1 MYKQNYS
8 SKIQCLNIITRGD
21 NRNPYHCDYLHF
33 LIATDNA
40 TEIDRSDLLTEL
52 RILKFV
58 NTLPHRNILR
68 LIGACTAERKYP
80 YFL

>member
-1 MYKQNYS
+1 M
-8 SKIQCLNIITRGD
+8 ITGRD
-21 NRNPYHCDYLHF
+21 HCNPYHCDDLYF
-33 LIATDNA
+33 LIALDNA